1 MTDCDVTITNTN
13 GISVNKSSN
22 NTMSYFGWSAIGS
35 NYNSSNNTGYN
46 GYAYFSHVDNAS
58 GDGNY
63 AVLQDSD
70 GNTFLNAASTRTLNF
85 RINNGSSAYYDG
97 STWYA
102 PAFSAT
108 SDLRLKENIK
118 PLDKSLDKICLLQG
132 VEFNFK
138 SNKNKKMIGL
148 IAQDV
153 EKVIPEVVNTDDSE
167 DNYKSIN
174 YCNIT
179 AVLIES
185 IKELREEVKSL
196 KQEIDILKNDKKV

>member
-1 MTDCDVTITNTN
+1 M
-13 GISVNKSSN
+13 NKSSN
-22 NTMSYFGWSAIGS
+22 NTTSLSYFGWSAIG
-35 NYNSSNNTGYN
+35 GDN
-46 GYAYFSHVDNAS
+46 GYAYFSHVETVSS
-58 GDGNY
+58 GDY
-63 AVLQDSD
+63 AVLQDS
-70 GNTFLNAASTRTLNF
+70 GGTTYLNAASTKAIYF
-85 RINNGSSAYYDG
+85 RIDNDDDAGTQAYFENTNGVN
-97 STWYA
+97 TFYA